1 MIIKRT
7 TRAVL
12 AAALLGTALFASGA
26 SSASTSSGE
35 LRYAPAL
42 YPVSLDVQTF
52 PAEEPVQ
59 TAAAQVL
66 ETLVTYADGEA
77 QPLLAES
84 WENPD
89 PLTWTFTLREG
100 VMFSDGT
107 PLTANDVK
115 ASLDRLIAL
124 EGPLTPLF
132 TAVTETRADDD
143 ATFTV
148 VTSEPLGTM
157 LSSLSLIFIG
167 QASGV
172 ESEEYWLSPIGTG
185 PFVVD
190 EYVADDHIDLVRN
203 EDYWGEPA
211 LLDRLTIVNMPEV
224 AARITAL
231 QTGEVD
237 VLTGIPP
244 DQVGGVEGQDGI
256 EFVVEDS
263 YQYYFMWFNQA
274 HEPFADVRVRQAM
287 WHAIDI
293 AGLVEDLYG
302 DGATVALAP
311 ITQSVFGA
319 PALEPVRLRPRARPP
334 AAHRGRLP
342 RRLQHDDPL
351 AARGWTEHPVTRPGD
366 GQRLGRGRHHRR
378 TAGEGAGAVAGGLR
392 RRGVGSQPADQHHRH
407 GRRRLHAQ
415 PSVHLRGDAHGLLQR
430 GARLDPRRRPGV
442 ARPRGA
448 DRPLRAGFA
457 DHLGRR
463 RRCLPGRSQ
472 DQRRLPGRRRG
483 VRDAHQRARRTSPS
497 CRSTTDP
504 KRPMGVFMTV
514 PSSKHPSVRRRQ
526 AVSGV

>member
-7 TRAVL
+7 TRAVV

-26 SSASTSSGE
+26 SSASTSGGE

-59 TAAAQVL
+59 TAASQVL

-89 PLTWTFTLREG
+89 PLTWTFTLRQG
-100 VMFSDGT
+100 VTFSDGT
-107 PLTANDVK
+107 PLTATDVK

-132 TAVTETRADDD
+132 AAVTETRADDD
-143 ATFTV
+143 ATFTI

-157 LSSLSLIFIG
+157 LSSLSLVFIG

-172 ESEEYWLSPIGTG
+172 ENEEYWLSPIGTG

-190 EYVADDHIDLVRN
+190 EYVADDHIDMVRN

-319 PALEPVRLRPRARPP
+319 PALEPYAYDPELATQLLTEAGFPDGFSTTIHWPREGGPNIRSLAQAMVSAWAEVGITVEPLEKERAQWLEDFGAGEWDLNLQTNTTGTGDADFTLNRLYTCAAMRMGYCNEELDSILADARASLDPEERIALYEQASQIIWDDAVGVFPADLKINAAYQDDVVGFVMPTNARPNF
-334 AAHRGRLP
+334 AVVSI
-342 RRLQHDDPL
+342 DD
-351 AARGWTEHPVTRPGD
+351 
-366 GQRLGRGRHHRR
+366 
-378 TAGEGAGAVAGGLR
+378 
-392 RRGVGSQPADQHHRH
+392 
-407 GRRRLHAQ
+407 
-415 PSVHLRGDAHGLLQR
+415 
-430 GARLDPRRRPGV
+430 
-442 ARPRGA
+442 
-448 DRPLRAGFA
+448 
-457 DHLGRR
+457 
-463 RRCLPGRSQ
+463 
-472 DQRRLPGRRRG
+472 
-483 VRDAHQRARRTSPS
+483 
-497 CRSTTDP
+497 
-504 KRPMGVFMTV
+504 
-514 PSSKHPSVRRRQ
+514 
-526 AVSGV
+526 